1 MPCPSFDPSPPQH
14 SAPHPRRL
22 VPFSLELLSLVRLG
36 HSLVS
41 FMECF
46 HFSQLPSEFY
56 SILFYIIK
64 WNTFSSS
71 LYSLYPSS
79 PPPCLPNELFPRK
92 RRSIKTFHS
101 LSRSRSLARLAYASN
116 CSFSS
121 HSDVV
126 ASFPFRTPYLHLCTA
141 ATYIKR
147 QKYCQALP
155 FVCEFLKQLKELP
168 PSSPPSPSP
177 SPIETS
183 ILRSL
188 PKSRADIAG
197 TSSS

>member
-1 MPCPSFDPSPPQH
+1 
-14 SAPHPRRL
+14 
-22 VPFSLELLSLVRLG
+22 
-36 HSLVS
+36 
-41 FMECF
+41 MECF

-155 FVCEFLKQLKELP
+155 FVCEFFKQLKELP

-177 SPIETS
+177 IETS
-183 ILRSL
+183 ILRSALAFFMSFTWLSALFLRPSSSSSSLLLSLCLPRVLYYFYELIL
-188 PKSRADIAG
+188 PKIY
-197 TSSS
+197 

>member
-1 MPCPSFDPSPPQH
+1 
-14 SAPHPRRL
+14 
-22 VPFSLELLSLVRLG
+22 
-36 HSLVS
+36 
-41 FMECF
+41 MECF

-79 PPPCLPNELFPRK
+79 PPPCLANELFPRK

-101 LSRSRSLARLAYASN
+101 LSLSRSHSFARLDFASN
-116 CSFSS
+116 CSFNS

-126 ASFPFRTPYLHLCTA
+126 ASFPFPFRTPYLHLCTA

-177 SPIETS
+177 SQIETS
-183 ILRSL
+183 ILRSALAFFMSFTWLSALFLRPSSSSSSSLLLSLCLPRVLYYFHELIL
-188 PKSRADIAG
+188 PKIY
-197 TSSS
+197 